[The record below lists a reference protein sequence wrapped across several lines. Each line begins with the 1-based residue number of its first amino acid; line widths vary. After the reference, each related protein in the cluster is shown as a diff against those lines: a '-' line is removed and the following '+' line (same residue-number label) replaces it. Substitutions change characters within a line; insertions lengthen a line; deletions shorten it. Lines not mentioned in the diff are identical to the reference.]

1 MKNELYGIGMQDNPN
16 SCGFYDTFSPVD
28 KVFAS
33 GRIFGLI
40 WQNILKISWQH

>member
-1 MKNELYGIGMQDNPN
+1 
-16 SCGFYDTFSPVD
+16 VD

-40 WQNILKISWQH
+40 WQNILKISWQHWPRFLLNLILLERSWEKDAG